1 MTLSVSSGG
10 FLTRYFRQI
19 SWSLSCMSVLLLAA
33 PRLVRANSTPLDGA
47 PTLTGSSGTYAGDGP
62 AVSFTGVS
70 TNFSNGSFSL
80 GWDFTTNVAI
90 DVTAL
95 GYYNASLT
103 GGDDTFQDGTCSC
116 GDVGIYDASMDL
128 LASTTVTSADPVI
141 GFFNYAPITTLV
153 LAAGETYYIMGETG
167 TSDYTYAPTGFAVS
181 PDISFVHDGYASSD
195 TLAFPTGS
203 SLLNATDAGWFSANF
218 EETPASAVPEP
229 SSLLLLVA
237 GMLGL
242 GGIARRKF
250 SSKG

>member
-1 MTLSVSSGG
+1 
-10 FLTRYFRQI
+10 
-19 SWSLSCMSVLLLAA
+19 
-33 PRLVRANSTPLDGA
+33 
-47 PTLTGSSGTYAGDGP
+47 
-62 AVSFTGVS
+62 
-70 TNFSNGSFSL
+70 
-80 GWDFTTNVAI
+80 
-90 DVTAL
+90 
-95 GYYNASLT
+95 
-103 GGDDTFQDGTCSC
+103 
-116 GDVGIYDASMDL
+116 MDL